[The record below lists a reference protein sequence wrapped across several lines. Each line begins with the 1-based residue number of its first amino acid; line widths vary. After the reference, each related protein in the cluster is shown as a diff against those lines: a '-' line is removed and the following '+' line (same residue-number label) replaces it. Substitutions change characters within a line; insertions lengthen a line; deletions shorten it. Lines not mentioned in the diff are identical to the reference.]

1 MDTFQVSDGTRFE
14 YCQKGWSK
22 IANLA
27 LLSIFFT
34 AGVGGGIAGLV
45 YDHSGRYLIASA
57 IVVAISI
64 YWLLT
69 VLRSRMVIDRS
80 GIEVRTAFQQQSANF
95 NEISGYRIEAGRGGA
110 YTVIRLKDGRPS
122 IVVSHFIFDI
132 DNHYRDW
139 LDQFPI
145 LDPR

>member
-1 MDTFQVSDGTRFE
+1 MDTFQVSYGPRLE

-22 IANLA
+22 VANLI
-27 LLSIFFT
+27 LMSIFFT
-34 AGVGGGIAGLV
+34 AGVAAGFAGLA
-45 YDHSGRYLIASA
+45 YDHSSKYLIGSA
-57 IVVAISI
+57 IVAALSV

-80 GIEVRTAFQQQSANF
+80 GIEVRTAFQQHSAEL

-122 IVVSHFIFDI
+122 IVVSHLIFDI

-139 LDQFPI
+139 LNQFPI
-145 LDPR
+145 LGPR